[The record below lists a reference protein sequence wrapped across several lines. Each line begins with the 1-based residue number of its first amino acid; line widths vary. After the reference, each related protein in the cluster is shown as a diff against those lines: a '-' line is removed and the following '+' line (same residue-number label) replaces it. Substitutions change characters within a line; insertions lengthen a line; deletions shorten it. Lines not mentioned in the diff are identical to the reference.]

1 MNMEKMKEVFSDEE
15 FVKSLFELETPEEV
29 QAALK
34 EKEIELST
42 DEICQMR
49 DFLSRYQEGTLTE
62 EEKKA
67 VELAGKYGEGE
78 LSEEEL
84 ENVSGG
90 GVVLAMAFLISVCVT
105 VGLLVGAEVTD
116 NCTRGRW

>member
-1 MNMEKMKEVFSDEE
+1 MNMEKMKEVLSDEE
-15 FVKSLFELETPEEV
+15 FVKSLFELETPEAV

-49 DFLSRYQEGTLTE
+49 DFLSRYQEGTLKE
-62 EEKKA
+62 EEKKTL
-67 VELAGKYGEGE
+67 ELAGKYGEGE

-90 GVVLAMAFLISVCVT
+90 IGHAVFLIVAV
-105 VGLLVGAEVTD
+105 LVGVAIVATYEEV
-116 NCTRGRW
+116 RSRRW

>member
-67 VELAGKYGEGE
+67 VELAGKYNKGE

-90 GVVLAMAFLISVCVT
+90 LGFFTTSVIVEVNAICHA
-105 VGLLVGAEVTD
+105 VGMEVGSK
-116 NCTRGRW
+116 NRGRW

>member
-29 QAALK
+29 QVALK

-90 GVVLAMAFLISVCVT
+90 CGIGLGILIVVT
-105 VGLLVGAEVTD
+105 VTTLVIDAV
-116 NCTRGRW
+116 RRRW

>member
-29 QAALK
+29 QVALK

-42 DEICQMR
+42 DEICRMR

-90 GVVLAMAFLISVCVT
+90 CGIGLGILIVVT
-105 VGLLVGAEVTD
+105 VTTLVIDAV
-116 NCTRGRW
+116 RRRW

>member
-1 MNMEKMKEVFSDEE
+1 MNMEKMKEVLSDEE

-90 GVVLAMAFLISVCVT
+90 CGVYIGLIIVVT
-105 VGLLVGAEVTD
+105 VTTLVIDAV
-116 NCTRGRW
+116 RRRW